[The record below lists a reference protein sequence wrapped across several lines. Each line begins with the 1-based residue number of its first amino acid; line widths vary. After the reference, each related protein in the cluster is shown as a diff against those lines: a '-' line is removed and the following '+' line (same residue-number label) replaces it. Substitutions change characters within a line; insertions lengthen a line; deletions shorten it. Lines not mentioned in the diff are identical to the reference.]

1 MFSPRY
7 WCWFIFWIRALGR
20 RHRRRSLWICDRPVY
35 NNKSTE
41 NLKFPTVWLERYLG
55 HTLKQM
61 INLKI
66 FQIEKI
72 KSLALPIPPL
82 IPRTPP
88 PPPSTRTYNFQAT
101 LGGAPLAELLY
112 KSVACLNILTYVN
125 VGGFHLVKHQK
136 QMNGWG
142 DRVCV
147 CSWGGWVGR
156 RGVGI
161 MAVEPGDAYFR
172 LESHGIFVSWIL
184 GTFLFSV

>member
-1 MFSPRY
+1 MGNFSHFARWEFFPAGL
-7 WCWFIFWIRALGR
+7 FSHGKKF
-20 RHRRRSLWICDRPVY
+20 LWDFSKMVSVAQMSYNCDLDSIICI
-35 NNKSTE
+35 
-41 NLKFPTVWLERYLG
+41 LL
-55 HTLKQM
+55 H
-61 INLKI
+61 
-66 FQIEKI
+66 
-72 KSLALPIPPL
+72 LPIPPL
-82 IPRTPP
+82 TPLT

-101 LGGAPLAELLY
+101 LGGPPLAELLY

-125 VGGFHLVKHQK
+125 VGGFHHVKHQK

-161 MAVEPGDAYFR
+161 LAVKPDNAYFR
-172 LESHGIFVSWIL
+172 LESHGIFVSRIL

>member
-1 MFSPRY
+1 MSMWPT
-7 WCWFIFWIRALGR
+7 
-20 RHRRRSLWICDRPVY
+20 SLQH
-35 NNKSTE
+35 KSTE

-55 HTLKQM
+55 QTLKQI

-66 FQIEKI
+66 FQIEKNQVTR
-72 KSLALPIPPL
+72 PPYS
-82 IPRTPP
+82 TPHP

-101 LGGAPLAELLY
+101 LGGPPLAELLY

-161 MAVEPGDAYFR
+161 LAVKPGDAYFR
-172 LESHGIFVSWIL
+172 LESHGIFVSRIL